1 HTPALTKPRTPPTPH
16 CGMKTRVS
24 PVPHPCKPPT
34 KSGRCRAVSSGYESP
49 ATTTGPQRHHERT
62 STMTTTAVAPAT
74 STITAAIPTAPTTW
88 VSVAEGLWVGSSTGE
103 FRGTIEF
110 VDGRF
115 ETSDD

>member
-1 HTPALTKPRTPPTPH
+1 
-16 CGMKTRVS
+16 
-24 PVPHPCKPPT
+24 
-34 KSGRCRAVSSGYESP
+34 
-49 ATTTGPQRHHERT
+49 
-62 STMTTTAVAPAT
+62 MTTTAVAPAT

-115 ETSDD
+115 ETSDDRGTRLGHSHSLAGAKLLVDAPQADDADHVLLWTDERTVLALGWLAFGAAAIAAVSIASQFFI